1 MSLLERSW
9 GSFSQGLAGRYLKT
23 YGHPSLS
30 SKQLLVD
37 VLEELARNRA
47 RVGKR
52 RLNILELGCG
62 NAQLYEYFKERK
74 LACTYTGIDFSAP
87 LLEVARENHA
97 GDDAARFIADDI
109 VELSEIEERFDV
121 AVYSHVLEVL
131 SSPEHSLRRAR
142 ELAPIVVIRFFEPPD
157 FDVDTVELR
166 EMEVTDADEAR
177 TVPYIRWKLSRDHY
191 RLMLTR
197 TGCSKVE
204 IYRDAASKDQV
215 HVLHYD

>member
-9 GSFSQGLAGRYLKT
+9 GSFSRDLASRYLKT
-23 YGHPSLS
+23 YGHPSPG

-37 VLEELARNRA
+37 VLEDLARRQIG
-47 RVGKR
+47 VGKR

-74 LACTYTGIDFSAP
+74 LACAYTGIDFSAP
-87 LLEVARENHA
+87 LLEVARQNHA
-97 GDDAARFIADDI
+97 GDAAARFIADDI
-109 VELSEIEERFDV
+109 VELSEIDERFDV

-131 SSPEHSLRRAR
+131 SSPEHSLSRAR
-142 ELAPIVVIRFFEPPD
+142 ELAPVVVIRFFEPPE
-157 FDVDTVELR
+157 FAVDTVELR
-166 EMEVTDADEAR
+166 EMAIADDEAM

-197 TGCSKVE
+197 TGCSNVE